1 MIKRFYDNKWNTG
14 RLSSGQKGDKKRGL
28 PQLPNMQNIPSDSRT
43 RSCFQAQAGN
53 MLIVSDYAGQEQ
65 IVLANK
71 SLDKDLLYFYSSGLS
86 DMHSFIASKIF
97 PELVGLS
104 LDEIKEKHKA
114 KRQIA
119 KGAGFAIDKNCKNIM
134 E

>member
-1 MIKRFYDNKWNTG
+1 M
-14 RLSSGQKGDKKRGL
+14 SSGQKGNPKKGIQ
-28 PQLPNMQNIPSDSRT
+28 QLPNMQNVPSDART
-43 RSCFQAQAGN
+43 RSCFQSEEGN
-53 MLIVSDYAGQEQ
+53 VLIVSDFSGQEQ

-97 PELVGLS
+97 PELEGLT
-104 LDEIKEKHKA
+104 LDEIKDNHKG

-119 KGAGFAIDKNCKNIM
+119 KGAGFAINKNCKM
-134 E
+134 L